1 MKSAGGKKAAATAT
15 AIATTKLCRFTEV
28 LKYKY
33 NSEKK
38 HPIIYSLGKF
48 RLQKNE
54 EKNQPRKKKRRGKN
68 GQEAETNAKRKAKE
82 KAREEEEE
90 DENEEKKINTVVEWI
105 F

>member
-54 EKNQPRKKKRRGKN
+54 EKNQPRKKKKKRGKN

-90 DENEEKKINTVVEWI
+90 DEDEEKNQHGR
-105 F
+105 

>member
-54 EKNQPRKKKRRGKN
+54 EKNQPRKKKRREEKMDK
-68 GQEAETNAKRKAKE
+68 KRKQTQSE
-82 KAREEEEE
+82 KPKKKR
-90 DENEEKKINTVVEWI
+90 EKKKKKTRMKKKNQHGR
-105 F
+105 